1 MILRLLKVIN
11 RVRIAV
17 LFLIFCFGMVLIRL
31 FYWQIIRGKELAAKG
46 LSQYFYTL
54 SLPARRGEILAVDG
68 SVLAGSKPSY
78 LLYAYKPN
86 FSGDFKEVSSR
97 LSDLMIV
104 EPDVNASPSAESLD
118 ERKSDYANQIFTK
131 LFKKSVWEILVK
143 RLDSSQKNIIDSWHV
158 PGLGFQSSWS
168 RFYPEA
174 SSGAHIIGFVGQD
187 AAGQPKGYLGLEG
200 YYERE
205 LKGLPGSLKQ
215 EKDVFGNPILVGNFS
230 ETPTVS
236 GRTIS
241 THIDKYVQKILEVE
255 LLKGIGKYGAV
266 AGEAVVM
273 DPSNGAVVAS
283 ASFPNYNPSNYW
295 DFDQG
300 WLKNPVISEWYE
312 PGSTFKTVVM
322 AAALDSGVVEP
333 DTKCDICAMPISLGQ
348 YLIRTWDGKYHPG
361 IDMTDTIVHSDNTGM
376 VFAARKLGNEKLLEY
391 IEKFGFGRPTGIDL
405 QGETSPALRPELKD
419 IDLATTSFGQGIAV
433 TTIQMLRA
441 VAAIANGGVM
451 EIPMVADKIGS
462 DSQNMILVNRKSG
475 ERVISEEA
483 SDKLKEM
490 MVKAVVSGEAKF
502 AAPKGYR
509 IAGKTG
515 TAQIPVAGHYD
526 NEKTIASFIGFAP
539 ADNPKFAMIVK
550 LREPTSSQWGSET
563 AAPLWFAI
571 AKKLLL
577 YWDIP
582 PNGG

>member
-1 MILRLLKVIN
+1 MILKLLKVIN

-17 LFLIFCFGMVLIRL
+17 LFLIFCFGMVVIRL
-31 FYWQIIRGKELAAKG
+31 FYWQVIRGKELAAKG

-54 SLPARRGEILAVDG
+54 SLPARRGEILAADG

-78 LLYAYKPN
+78 LLYSYKPN
-86 FSGDFKEVSSR
+86 FSGDFKELSLR
-97 LSDLMIV
+97 LSGLMMSDSIT
-104 EPDVNASPSAESLD
+104 EASPSAKPLD
-118 ERKSDYANQIFTK
+118 EIKRDYADQIFSK
-131 LFKKSVWEILVK
+131 LFKKSIWEILVK
-143 RLDSSQKNIIDSWHV
+143 KLDSSQKNVIDSWHV

-174 SSGAHIIGFVGQD
+174 SSGAHVMGFVGQD
-187 AAGQPKGYLGLEG
+187 ASGQPKGYLGLEG

-236 GRTIS
+236 GRTIL

-255 LLKGIGKYGAV
+255 LLKGMDKYGAA
-266 AGEAVVM
+266 AGEAMVM
-273 DPSNGAVVAS
+273 DPATGAVLALAS
-283 ASFPNYNPSNYW
+283 YPNFNPGDYW
-295 DFDQG
+295 KFDQK
-300 WLKNPVISEWYE
+300 WLKNPVISESYE

-322 AAALDSGVVEP
+322 AAALDSGAVEP
-333 DTKCDICAMPISLGQ
+333 DTECDICGGPINMGQ
-348 YLIRTWDGKYHPG
+348 YSIRTWDGKYHAG
-361 IDMTDTIVHSDNTGM
+361 IDMTDTIIHSDNTGM
-376 VFAARKLGNEKLLEY
+376 VFAARKLGNDKLLEY
-391 IEKFGFGRPTGIDL
+391 IKKFGFGNLTGIDL
-405 QGETSPALRPELKD
+405 QGETTPGLRPELKD
-419 IDLATTSFGQGIAV
+419 IDLATASFGQGIAV

-451 EIPMVADKIGS
+451 KVPFIAEKIGN
-462 DSQNMILVNRKSG
+462 DNQNMTLVNKKPG
-475 ERVISEEA
+475 ERVISKEA
-483 SDKLKEM
+483 SEKLKEM
-490 MVKAVVSGEAKF
+490 MVKAVVNGEAKF

-526 NEKTIASFIGFAP
+526 DEKTIASFIGFAP
-539 ADNPKFAMIVK
+539 ADSPKFAMIVK

-563 AAPLWFAI
+563 AAPLWFNI

-577 YWDIP
+577 YWEIP
-582 PNGG
+582 Q

>member
-1 MILRLLKVIN
+1 VVN
-11 RVRIAV
+11 RVRVAV
-17 LFLIFCFGMVLIRL
+17 LFLIFCFLLVIARL
-31 FYWQIIRGKELAAKG
+31 FYWQIIRGKELAARG

-54 SLPARRGEILAVDG
+54 SLPAMRGEILATDG

-97 LSDLMIV
+97 LSDLMII
-104 EPDVNASPSAESLD
+104 EPDVDASPLAKSLD
-118 ERKSDYANQIFTK
+118 EIKRDYADQIFSK
-131 LFKKSVWEILVK
+131 LFKKSFWEILVK

-158 PGLGFQSSWS
+158 PGLGFQYSWS

-174 SSGAHIIGFVGQD
+174 SSGAHIMGFVGQD
-187 AAGQPKGYLGLEG
+187 ASSQPKGYFGLEG

-215 EKDVFGNPILVGNFS
+215 EKDVYGNPILVGNFS
-230 ETPTVS
+230 ETPAVS
-236 GRTIS
+236 GRIIS
-241 THIDKYVQKILEVE
+241 THIDKYVQTILETE
-255 LLKGIGKYGAV
+255 LLKGIERYGAA
-266 AGEAVVM
+266 AGEAVLM
-273 DPSNGAVVAS
+273 DPGSGALIAQAS
-283 ASFPNYNPSNYW
+283 YPNYNPENYW
-295 DFDQG
+295 AFDQS
-300 WLKNPVISEWYE
+300 WLKNPVISESYE

-333 DTKCDICAMPISLGQ
+333 DTKCDICSGPISIGP
-348 YLIRTWDGKYHPG
+348 YSIGTWDGKYHPE
-361 IDMTDTIVHSDNTGM
+361 IDMTDTIIHSDNTGM
-376 VFAARKLGNEKLLEY
+376 VFAARRLGNEKFMEY
-391 IEKFGFGRPTGIDL
+391 IKKFGFGNLTGIDL
-405 QGETSPALRPELKD
+405 QGETSPNLRPELKD

-451 EIPMVADKIGS
+451 ETPIVADKIGS
-462 DSQNMILVNRKSG
+462 DSQNMMPVNKKSG
-475 ERVISEEA
+475 VRVISKEA

-490 MVKAVVSGEAKF
+490 MVKAVVYGEAKF

-515 TAQIPVAGHYD
+515 TAQIPVSGHYD
-526 NEKTIASFIGFAP
+526 KEKTIASFVGFAP
-539 ADNPKFAMIVK
+539 ADNPKFVMIVK

-563 AAPLWFAI
+563 AAPLWFNI

-577 YWDIP
+577 YWEIP
-582 PNGG
+582 Q